1 MSHDYRPAH
10 HQHDHAHPQRRKP
23 QRRTVNRETV
33 QSDELSSTNGI
44 RMVKDA
50 QSFNHNRNPHLSQT
64 SLPTIDA
71 VGAPHPKSPAAR
83 AMQQQAR
90 PRQEAPNFGVE
101 ELSFEDTSVRTHGAG
116 NPLYTGETYPVRG
129 THTDSSLPHAH
140 AHNQR
145 TNSSL
150 TGSQRAVQG
159 IPSEHPTPHANQSAR
174 FRAVPPLNDPSE
186 LPAGQSARLR
196 AVDATSAQPRSY
208 AGHSASFAAI
218 EHTQETQQPYDY
230 QDYTAASGRYKASN
244 AQAASPAN
252 FKQLTATSKHARK
265 RTRTL
270 PRAIAAVAIVV
281 ALGVGGFFGYQQIAF
296 AGPVTAT
303 VNGEKMTL
311 EGSERSIEGLLDNNI
326 VQVTPGN
333 FVAVD
338 ESTLRE
344 GDGTRCTAVI
354 NEQPVSDLKTHINE
368 GDQVVVSNGT
378 DVMES
383 YTDSAPTVIPA
394 GYSKAGQYGALHVF
408 LAGQDGETVNR
419 TGSESGK
426 TIEQVTKEKID
437 NRLVYYNANSN
448 GEKVIAL
455 TFDDGPWDG
464 STEQILDILKE
475 NGAKA
480 TFYTIGEQISSHS
493 DQIARMAN
501 EGHEIATH
509 TWDHAAGSGKG
520 VSLNL
525 MSTAERQEEVQKGMD
540 AIKNVTNKDA
550 SVYFRAPGGNFN
562 DSVANDLRSMVQGE
576 IGWNI
581 DTEDWRRPGV
591 DTIASRIKSA
601 GPGEVILMHD
611 GGGDRSQTVAALREA
626 LPYLKS
632 QGYKFVTISELIEA
646 YPYQEGQH
654 S

>member
-1 MSHDYRPAH
+1 MPHDYRPAH
-10 HQHDHAHPQRRKP
+10 HQHDHARPHRRKP
-23 QRRTVNRETV
+23 QRRTSNRETV
-33 QSDELSSTNGI
+33 QSDELSSTSGI

-50 QSFNHNRNPHLSQT
+50 QSFNHDRNPHLSQT
-64 SLPTIDA
+64 SLPTIGA
-71 VGAPHPKSPAAR
+71 VGTPHPKSPAAR

-90 PRQEAPNFGVE
+90 PGQEVPGFGVE
-101 ELSFEDTSVRTHGAG
+101 EAPFESTGVRTHGAG

-129 THTDSSLPHAH
+129 THTNGSLPPVHAH
-140 AHNQR
+140 DQQ
-145 TNSSL
+145 TNASF
-150 TGSQRAVQG
+150 TGSHRATQAFS
-159 IPSEHPTPHANQSAR
+159 SEYPVTHASQSSR
-174 FRAVPPLNDPSE
+174 FHTVPPTSDQVDSQAE
-186 LPAGQSARLR
+186 QAACSR
-196 AVDATSAQPRSY
+196 AADTANPRQRSY
-208 AGHSASFAAI
+208 AGHSASFAAV
-218 EHTQETQQPYDY
+218 EHAQASPQPYDY

-252 FKQLTATSKHARK
+252 FKPLTSTSKHARK
-265 RTRTL
+265 RTKAW
-270 PRAIAAVAIVV
+270 PRVIAAVAIVV
-281 ALGVGGFFGYQQIAF
+281 ALGIGGFFGYQQIAF
-296 AGPVTAT
+296 AGPITAT

-338 ESTLRE
+338 ESVLRE
-344 GDGTRCTAVI
+344 GDGTRCTAII
-354 NEQPVSDLKTHINE
+354 NEQPVSDLNAHINE

-378 DVMES
+378 DVMED
-383 YTDSAPTVIPA
+383 YTDSTPTVTPA

-408 LAGQDGETVNR
+408 LAGQDGETVTR

-426 TIEQVTKEKID
+426 TVEQVTKEKID

-525 MSTAERQEEVQKGMD
+525 MSTAERKEEVQKGMD
-540 AIKNVTNKDA
+540 AIKNAANKDA

-562 DSVANDLRSMVQGE
+562 DSVANDLRDMVQGE

-581 DTEDWRRPGV
+581 DTEDWRRPGA